1 MVGEPWRRHGWG
13 WLAWRWRRLERRLES
28 WRVERRLESKRL
40 ERQLERLAWRL
51 VAWRLVAWRRLER
64 LGLVESR
71 LAWRLV
77 GLGLARLVLQFL
89 VRPQHQ
95 PLLRLSGGLSLLR
108 LPLCTLRAGRLRPRS
123 TARGRTT
130 ASAVFGLGPGA
141 GPVLVLLRQP
151 EGLL

>member
-1 MVGEPWRRHGWG
+1 MGRRRRRRLERQLESRRHE
-13 WLAWRWRRLERRLES
+13 LEPRLERRLEPG
-28 WRVERRLESKRL
+28 RLGQLERRLESR

-51 VAWRLVAWRRLER
+51 VAWRLVAWWRLER

-95 PLLRLSGGLSLLR
+95 PLFRLSGRLSLLR
-108 LPLCTLRAGRLRPRS
+108 LPLFALCAGR
-123 TARGRTT
+123 
-130 ASAVFGLGPGA
+130 
-141 GPVLVLLRQP
+141 
-151 EGLL
+151 